1 MAHNLVAQVGRD
13 GSTAQAA
20 DNHEDQHGS
29 GGTSGGNNNGG
40 FFANLFS
47 CCGPKGGSGSVE
59 LNDRQTSADSML
71 PPLAPEDKGKK
82 CLVLDLDETLVHSSF
97 KPVAN
102 ADFIIPV
109 EIDDQVYQVYVLK
122 RPRVDDF
129 MKAVGEKFEVVIFT
143 ASLSKVSIL
152 FLYWC
157 ICVERPEKEEGEN
170 YRHYLIHRFS
180 SNFFFFFFHFLISFS
195 L

>member
-1 MAHNLVAQVGRD
+1 M
-13 GSTAQAA
+13 
-20 DNHEDQHGS
+20 
-29 GGTSGGNNNGG
+29 
-40 FFANLFS
+40 
-47 CCGPKGGSGSVE
+47 E
-59 LNDRQTSADSML
+59 LENRAPGASESLL

-129 MKAVGEKFEVVIFT
+129 MKAVGEKFEVRPF
-143 ASLSKVSIL
+143 SSKVGNSHIS
-152 FLYWC
+152 
-157 ICVERPEKEEGEN
+157 
-170 YRHYLIHRFS
+170 HRW
-180 SNFFFFFFHFLISFS
+180 
-195 L
+195 